1 MLKFLKKL
9 LPKSSPAK
17 SGAKDSSIPA
27 PPDEPNSPS
36 GNGNISD
43 VYFRNMGKMQEAI
56 SKRDYG
62 KAGLLAREGL
72 EHITGFVKETLKEY
86 GDFEISSIPVL
97 EQGGTMLAFL
107 NDIEGIVRMRE
118 IVTSMSEL
126 SPWVKNVEKHER
138 DLDLFQAITDAV
150 RKHPNC
156 LQTELKGLVG
166 ETDGRRVANLVS
178 YLEKAG
184 KISRVK
190 AGNTYKLLLT

>member
-1 MLKFLKKL
+1 M
-9 LPKSSPAK
+9 PKSSPAK

-43 VYFRNMGKMQEAI
+43 VYFRNMGEMQEAI
-56 SKRDYG
+56 SKRDYE

-86 GDFEISSIPVL
+86 GDFGISSIPVL

-107 NDIEGIVRMRE
+107 NDSEGLVRMRE

-184 KISRVK
+184 KISRLK
-190 AGNTYKLLLT
+190 EGNTYKLLLT